1 MSVKDTPQQDDSD
14 RADNATVNSPDPITI
29 YYDDSEDIPL
39 RLAPWQLRLVR
50 CLAKRK
56 LPNQGE

>member
-14 RADNATVNSPDPITI
+14 RADNATANSPGPITI
-29 YYDDSEDIPL
+29 YYDDSEDISL

-50 CLAKRK
+50 RLAKRK